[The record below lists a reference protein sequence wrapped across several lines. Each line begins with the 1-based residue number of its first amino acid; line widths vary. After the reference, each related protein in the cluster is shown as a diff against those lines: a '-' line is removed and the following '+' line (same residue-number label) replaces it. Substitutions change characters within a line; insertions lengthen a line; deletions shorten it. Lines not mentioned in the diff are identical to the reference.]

1 MSYIFEK
8 KKLYN
13 YLGKYLTDDLKKY
26 NAYIAGGCITS
37 LFCNREINDVDIY
50 FKCKEDAGDFIEAI
64 IEDRNW
70 IISHTNK
77 ATAFRYGD
85 KTCQVIHF
93 DYFPETKDIFD
104 KFDFTVCMG
113 AFDFSKE
120 EFVLHEDFLKHNA
133 QKILKFND
141 NTAYPIISALRVQKY
156 EDKHYTISKPE
167 YIKVLLTCMNLK
179 IDNYEDLKEQM
190 GGMYGVNYDK
200 ILEPVKDKEFNLQ
213 NIIKSLTD
221 LILEDDYFKEP
232 IKYEFPDNIEDL
244 AYKISGKKIK
254 VVKFS
259 DKYYKFRNHDF
270 ECFTTDKK
278 KIDLDFYEI
287 IDINNVIGKGTKLY
301 KFVCKKNDKYFS
313 FHDNNFEYK
322 IGEIAVSN
330 GRLGSSS
337 KGIYCGYLQNCNG
350 FSYSNADKAVL
361 LELEVLDINDI
372 LDLSNLRI
380 DKVKVIREVPK
391 EEYKEY
397 DNY

>member
-13 YLGKYLTDDLKKY
+13 YLGKHLTDTLKEH

-50 FKCKEDAGDFIEAI
+50 FKCKEDAGNFIETI
-64 IEDRNW
+64 ISDRGW
-70 IISHTNK
+70 ILSHTNK
-77 ATAFRYGD
+77 ATAFKYGD

-93 DYFPETKDIFD
+93 DYFPEVKDIFS

-113 AFDFSKE
+113 AFDFNQD

-133 QKILKFND
+133 QKILKFNE

-156 EDKHYTISKPE
+156 EDKYYTISKPE

-190 GGMYGVNYDK
+190 SGMYGVNYDK
-200 ILEPVKDKEFNLQ
+200 ILEPVKDQEFNLQ
-213 NIIKSLTD
+213 DIIKSLTD
-221 LILEDDYFKEP
+221 LILDDDYFKAP
-232 IKYEFPDNIEDL
+232 VKYEFPDDIEDL

-254 VVKFS
+254 VVKF
-259 DKYYKFRNHDF
+259 DNKYYKFRNHDF
-270 ECFTTDKK
+270 EYF
-278 KIDLDFYEI
+278 IDEKDIKSDLYETVN
-287 IDINNVIGKGTKLY
+287 INTVIGKGTKLY
-301 KFVCKKNDKYFS
+301 KFVCKKDDKYFS
-313 FHDNNFEYK
+313 FNDGQFEYK

-330 GRLGSSS
+330 SKLGCSS
-337 KGIYCGYLQNCNG
+337 KGIYCGYMQNCDD
-350 FSYSNADKAVL
+350 FSYRHNKGTVL
-361 LELEVLDINDI
+361 LELEIIDDNDI
-372 LDLSNLRI
+372 IDLSNLRI

-391 EEYKEY
+391 EEYEKY
-397 DNY
+397 MI